1 MRYRV
6 FLPLV
11 VLALGVARAPAAAA
25 DGTGTDPAAA
35 AALFQEGRDAAKRGD
50 YAAACPKLADSYR
63 LDPAPGTLLNLADC
77 NEHLGKLAS
86 AWQLFQQAAEHLT
99 PTDSRMPVAKQRIAA
114 LETRLP
120 RLTVALSPSA
130 PPGTRVTRDAVELGG
145 GSLNTA
151 LPVDPGEHVV
161 VATAPDRAD
170 RRYTIK
176 VGQGQ
181 TERIEVEP
189 GDPVVRAPALK
200 DKERDPDASPSLRP
214 TGLGTVRTV
223 GIVVGGVGIVG
234 LGVAIGTG
242 LMLPGKQS
250 IIDAHCGPD
259 NLCDKSGYDAAQAG
273 KTLAAV
279 NTVMWFV
286 GGISTGIGAALIIV
300 GGPGRDPDGKPRAAL
315 HVGPLPGGAVAS
327 FEGTF

>member
-11 VLALGVARAPAAAA
+11 AVALSTALPAAA
-25 DGTGTDPAAA
+25 DGTDPAAA

-50 YAAACPKLADSYR
+50 YASACPKLADSYR

-99 PTDSRMPVAKQRIAA
+99 PTDTRMPVAKQRIAA
-114 LETRLP
+114 LEARLP
-120 RLTVALSPSA
+120 RLAVSLSADA
-130 PPGTRVTRDAVELGG
+130 PPGTKVTRDAVELGG

-161 VATAPDRAD
+161 VATAPDRED
-170 RRYTIK
+170 RRYTVK
-176 VGQGQ
+176 VEQGK
-181 TERIEVEP
+181 TERLVVEP
-189 GDPVVRAPALK
+189 GDPVVRSPAP
-200 DKERDPDASPSLRP
+200 KEKGQAPDVVAPQGP
-214 TGLGTVRTV
+214 TGLGKVGTV
-223 GIVVGGVGIVG
+223 GIVVGAVGLAG

-250 IIDAHCGPD
+250 IVDAHCGSD
-259 NLCDKSGYDAAQAG
+259 NLCDKIGYEAATGG

-279 NTVMWFV
+279 NTAMWFV
-286 GGISTGIGAALIIV
+286 GGIVTGVGVALVIV
-300 GGPGRDPDGKPRAAL
+300 GGAGGGSGRDADPKPRAAL
-315 HVGPLPGGAVAS
+315 HVGPLPGGAGAS
-327 FEGTF
+327 FGGTF